1 METSDIALAC
11 RVVISGMDVPSQ
23 LAAALNGRYEIEREI
38 GRGGMAT
45 VFLAHDVR
53 HSRRVAL
60 KVLDPELGAVLGAER
75 FLSEIRVTA
84 NLQHP
89 NLLPLFDSG
98 EANGLLYY
106 VMPFVDGETLR
117 ARLEREKQLPVED
130 AVQLAIAVAGAL
142 AYAHAN
148 GVIHRDLKP
157 ENILLQSGQPV
168 VADFGIALA
177 VSNAGGSRVTQTGLS
192 LGTPQYMSPE
202 QATGDRAID
211 GRTDIYSL
219 GAVLY
224 EMLVGDPPHAA
235 STAQAV
241 IAKVITERP
250 PNVRTARPAVPEH
263 VADAIECA
271 LEKLPADR
279 MATAAEF
286 ADALRGKSLPRR
298 TTTSVPARAQRSRT
312 RALAYGIPLLA
323 LIIGALLGS
332 TLWSRLHPAP
342 PPPVTARF
350 EIKAPQDFTLLG
362 TGFGPLLAASPDG
375 RSIAYVRSD
384 GVVGA
389 RLYRHTFVDG
399 QWTPIPG
406 TDGAIYP
413 FYSPSGGWLGFY
425 TTTAIMK
432 VPAAGGAPTKIL
444 DMPDRFF
451 GASWGPGDVIVLGG
465 SARKPG
471 LSRVSAAG
479 GDIKPLS
486 KVDTV
491 TERNHYW
498 PVVLDDGETVVFTS
512 WRGSVEQSRLAVIS
526 LTTGETHSLGVDGAF
541 AFGVSA
547 GKLYYARSDGA
558 VLAIAF
564 DRRRGTTS
572 GDPELIANGLAIGS
586 TAAAKAAVSP
596 AGTLVYEKGRLDLR
610 LITSGPRGED
620 QRPFAV
626 SGLVFSG
633 VGGATPR
640 FSPDGRKLALTVG
653 PAQLRS
659 VWVIDLASGTRL
671 NMTPSDSDDHSSLS
685 WSSDGKSLLYR
696 VLPRNGAARSSFWS
710 QSADG
715 SGHPILV
722 LPASIPGGQLTDA
735 RWTPDGLGVVFTHRS
750 DKTLNDIWYRALRGD
765 TVPRPV
771 RNTLAEEFEP
781 EISADGRW
789 MAYTSTESGIMEVYL
804 TPFPSAAGRWPVSV
818 GGGRDP
824 VWSRDGKSITYLT
837 PNGRQAIRAFVELAP
852 AVRIARK
859 DTLFSIPVLTVGT
872 SRQYDINP
880 RDGRFIIVQRSDSV
894 GTLVAMVNL
903 LGDKRLAPK
912 GR

>member
-1 METSDIALAC
+1 MDLPLQLAGALA
-11 RVVISGMDVPSQ
+11 
-23 LAAALNGRYEIEREI
+23 GRYEIEREI

-45 VFLAHDVR
+45 VFLARDVR

-75 FLSEIRVTA
+75 FLSEITVTA

-117 ARLEREKQLPVED
+117 ARLDREKQLPVED
-130 AVQLAIAVAGAL
+130 AVQLALAVAGAL

-157 ENILLQSGQPV
+157 ENILLQSGQPM

-177 VSNAGGSRVTQTGLS
+177 VANAGGARVTQTGLS

-211 GRTDIYSL
+211 ARTDIYSL

-224 EMLVGDPPHAA
+224 EMLAGDPPHSA

-250 PNVRTARPAVPEH
+250 PSVRNARPAVPEH

-279 MATAAEF
+279 MASAAEF
-286 ADALRGKSLPRR
+286 ADALRGRALPRR
-298 TTTSVPARAQRSRT
+298 ATRAAPARAQRG

-323 LIIGALLGS
+323 LIIGALLGT
-332 TLWSRLHPAP
+332 TLWSRSHPASP
-342 PPPVTARF
+342 APVMARF
-350 EIKAPQDFTLLG
+350 ELQAPQDFTLLG
-362 TGFGPLLAASPDG
+362 NGFGPALAASPDG
-375 RSIAYVRSD
+375 RSVAYVRSD
-384 GVVGA
+384 GAVSA
-389 RLYRHTFVDG
+389 RLYRHAFADAE
-399 QWTPIPG
+399 WIPISG

-413 FYSPSGGWLGFY
+413 FYSRDGGWLAYY
-425 TTTAIMK
+425 TTTALMK
-432 VPAAGGAPTKIL
+432 VPAAGGAPTKVL

-451 GASWGPGDVIVLGG
+451 GASWGAGDVIVLGG
-465 SARKPG
+465 SAGRPG
-471 LSRVSAAG
+471 LSRVSMDG
-479 GDIKPLS
+479 GTAQPLTR
-486 KVDTV
+486 VDTAN
-491 TERNHYW
+491 ERNHYW
-498 PVVLDDGETVVFTS
+498 PVVLDDGETIVFTS
-512 WRGSVEQSRLAVIS
+512 WRNTAEQSRLAVTS
-526 LTTGETHSLGVDGAF
+526 LATGETRSLGIDGVY

-547 GKLYYARSDGA
+547 GMLYYARANGE

-564 DRRRGTTS
+564 DPGRKTTS
-572 GDPELIANGLAIGS
+572 GEPVMIASGLTIGS
-586 TAAAKAAVSP
+586 SGAVKAAMSP

-610 LITSGPRGED
+610 LITCGPRGED
-620 QRPFAV
+620 QRPFVV
-626 SGLVFSG
+626 SGLAMSG

-653 PAQLRS
+653 PPQLRS
-659 VWVIDLASGTRL
+659 IWVIDLASGTRL
-671 NMTPSDSDDHSSLS
+671 NLTPGDSNDHSSVS
-685 WSSDGKSLLYR
+685 WSPDGKSVLYR
-696 VLPRNGAARSSFWS
+696 VLRRNRDVATTTIEA

-715 SGHPILV
+715 SGAPV
-722 LPASIPGGQLTDA
+722 VVVPASIPRGRLGEA
-735 RWTPDGLGVVFTHRS
+735 RWTPDGLGVVFTYRS
-750 DKTLNDIWYRALRGD
+750 EKTLTTDIWYHPLRGD
-765 TVPRPV
+765 TASRPL
-771 RNTLAEEFEP
+771 RNTAADEYEP
-781 EISADGRW
+781 EVSPDGRW
-789 MAYTSTESGIMEVYL
+789 MAYVSSESGTSEVYL
-804 TPFPSAAGRWPVSV
+804 TAFPSAAGKWPISV

-824 VWSRDGKSITYLT
+824 QWSRDGRSITYLT
-837 PNGRQAIRAFVELAP
+837 PNGRQAIRAFVELAA

-859 DTLFSIPVLTVGT
+859 DTVFSIPVLALGT
-872 SRQYDINP
+872 LRNYDINP
-880 RDGRFIIVQRSDSV
+880 LDGRFIMVQRSDSV
-894 GTLVAMVNL
+894 STLVAMVNL
-903 LGDKRLAPK
+903 LADKRLAPR
-912 GR
+912 GH

>member
-1 METSDIALAC
+1 MNVL
-11 RVVISGMDVPSQ
+11 SQ
-23 LAAALNGRYEIEREI
+23 LAAELHGRYEMEREI

-45 VFLAHDVR
+45 VFLARDVR

-106 VMPFVDGETLR
+106 VMPFVEGETLR
-117 ARLEREKQLPVED
+117 ARLLREKQLPVDE

-219 GAVLY
+219 GAVLF
-224 EMLVGDPPHAA
+224 EMLAGDPPHAA

-250 PNVRTARPAVPEH
+250 PNVRNARPAVPEH

-279 MATAAEF
+279 MATAADF
-286 ADALRGKSLPRR
+286 ADALRGKALPRR
-298 TTTSVPARAQRSRT
+298 VTATLPARAQRRRK
-312 RALAYGIPLLA
+312 RAISYGIPLLA
-323 LIIGALLGS
+323 MAIGALLGIS
-332 TLWSRLHPAP
+332 LWSRAHPAP
-342 PPPVTARF
+342 PPPIMARF
-350 EIKAPQDFTLLG
+350 ELVAPNDLTLLG
-362 TGFGPLLAASPDG
+362 NAFGPLLAASPDG
-375 RSIAYVRSD
+375 RSVAYVRSD
-384 GVVGA
+384 PLFVSA
-389 RLYRHTFVDG
+389 RLYRHAFAEAE
-399 QWTPIPG
+399 WTAISG

-413 FYSPSGGWLGFY
+413 FYSSDGGWLGFY
-425 TTTAIMK
+425 SGTAIMK
-432 VPAAGGAPTKIL
+432 VPASGGAPTKIL

-465 SARKPG
+465 SAGKPG
-471 LSRVSAAG
+471 LFRVSAAG
-479 GDIKPLS
+479 GVLQPLTR
-486 KVDTV
+486 VDTAH
-491 TERNHYW
+491 ERNHYW

-512 WRGSVEQSRLAVIS
+512 WRNNAEQSRLAVTS
-526 LTTGETHSLGVDGAF
+526 LSSGEARLLDVDGVF

-547 GKLYYARSDGA
+547 GKLYYVRSDGT
-558 VLAIAF
+558 VLAIPF
-564 DRRRGTTS
+564 DLRRKTTS
-572 GDPELIANGLAIGS
+572 GDPEVIATGISLGQS
-586 TAAAKAAVSP
+586 GAAKGAMSA
-596 AGTLVYEKGRLDLR
+596 AGTLVYEKGRFDVR
-610 LITSGPRGED
+610 LVTSGPRGDD
-620 QRPFAV
+620 QRPFV
-626 SGLVFSG
+626 LNGLVFEG

-640 FSPDGRKLALTVG
+640 FSPDGRKLALSVG
-653 PAQLRS
+653 PALRRS
-659 VWVIDLASGTRL
+659 VWIIDLESGTRL
-671 NMTPSDSDDHSSLS
+671 NLTPGDSNDHSGVS
-685 WSSDGKSLLYR
+685 WSRDGKSVLYR
-696 VLPRNGAARSSFWS
+696 VMPRNGQGQPAMWS
-710 QSADG
+710 RPANG
-715 SGHPILV
+715 SGSPVLV
-722 LPASIPGGQLTDA
+722 LPASISGGRLAEA
-735 RWTPDGLGVVFTHRS
+735 RWTPDGLGVVFTQRT
-750 DKTLNDIWYRALRGD
+750 DKTLSDIWYRPLHGDSTAHPLRNS
-765 TVPRPV
+765 P
-771 RNTLAEEFEP
+771 AEEVGP
-781 EISADGRW
+781 EISPNGRW
-789 MAYTSTESGIMEVYL
+789 LTYASTETGISEVYI
-804 TPFPSAAGRWPVSV
+804 TSFPSAAERWPISV

-824 VWSRDGKSITYLT
+824 VWSPDGKSITYVS
-837 PNGRQAIRAFVELAP
+837 PSGRRAIRSLLQLGP
-852 AVRIARK
+852 GVRIAK
-859 DTLFSIPVLTVGT
+859 SDTLSTAPILTIGT
-872 SRQYDINP
+872 FRSYDINS
-880 RDGRFIIVQRSDSV
+880 RDGRFIMVQRSDS
-894 GTLVAMVNL
+894 GAALVAMVNL
-903 LGDKRLAPK
+903 LGNKRLAAR